1 MGLIPTETL
10 DAIRQKIDI
19 VALVGERVQLV
30 RSGKSSKGCCPFHK
44 ESTPSFSVNDER
56 KTFHC
61 FGCGE
66 SGDVFAFVMKAENIS
81 FVEAIEKLAD
91 RAGVVIPA
99 ARVANP
105 LDAERLR
112 IKEVLEFAATHYASL
127 LKKDP
132 SAEGARQYI
141 VSRHLNAA
149 SVEEFQLG
157 YSPRQDNF
165 TPIALKKGYDEGI
178 LLKAGLAAR
187 RSDGR
192 LRDYFFG
199 RLMFPIKDVK
209 GAVIGL
215 GGRTM
220 DDSGPKYLNSPE
232 SSVFS
237 KGRVLYGL
245 YEGVADV
252 RKERRACL
260 MEGYMDVISAHQHGL
275 KTACATLGTA
285 LTPEHVELIKRYV
298 DKAVIVFDADNAG
311 QSAAVRGA
319 EAALAGGLDVRV
331 ASVSQG
337 KDPDEFLHANGCEA
351 FKALLDASVDLVA
364 FKTELLI
371 KRGGQ
376 LTSESKSAIA
386 KDVLRSIAQC
396 PDEILKDEWV
406 RRLAVRLGVNE
417 EALRRTGGKAIP
429 QSGRVVVATAAR
441 PKAPPRPRPNEMS
454 PQELQLLG
462 VMVKAPTAAAA
473 MEENFFD
480 SASARLIFLKFRAAA
495 PYDAGWPARLLEA
508 LPPWEAA
515 AVSRLLA
522 DELRYGDPSAV
533 LRTMISKRMRK

>member
-1 MGLIPTETL
+1 MGLIPEETL
-10 DAIRQKIDI
+10 DAIRQKIDMA
-19 VALVGERVQLV
+19 ALVGERVQLV
-30 RSGKSSKGCCPFHK
+30 RSGKSAKGCCPFHK
-44 ESTPSFSVNDER
+44 ESTPSFIVNDER
-56 KTFHC
+56 QTFHC

-66 SGDVFAFVMKAENIS
+66 SGDAFAFVMKADNLS
-81 FVEAIEKLAD
+81 FIEAVEKLAE
-91 RAGVVIPA
+91 RAGVQLPA
-99 ARVANP
+99 ARISSP
-105 LDAERLR
+105 FDTDRLR
-112 IKEVLEFAATHYASL
+112 IKEVLEFASNHYAAL

-132 SAEGARQYI
+132 AAEDARQYI

-149 SVEEFQLG
+149 SVEEFKLG
-157 YSPRQDNF
+157 YSPRQDNLVS
-165 TPIALKKGYDEGI
+165 IALKKGYDEGI

-199 RLMFPIKDVK
+199 RLMFPIRDVK

-245 YEGVADV
+245 FEGVTVV

-275 KTACATLGTA
+275 KIACATLGTA
-285 LTPEHVELIKRYV
+285 LTQEHVELIKRFV
-298 DKAVIVFDADNAG
+298 DKAIIVFDADKAG

-319 EAALAGGLDVRV
+319 EMALAGGLDVRV
-331 ASVSQG
+331 ASVPQG
-337 KDPDEFLHANGCEA
+337 KDPDEFLHVHGYES
-351 FKALLDASVDLVA
+351 FKAVLDGALDLVA

-371 KRGGQ
+371 KGVGE
-376 LTSESKSAIA
+376 LTSESKSSIA
-386 KDVLRSIAQC
+386 KDILRSIAQC

-406 RRLAVRLGVNE
+406 RRLATRLGVNE

-429 QSGRVVVATAAR
+429 QSGRVVGAAPAR

-462 VMVKAPTAAAA
+462 VMVKAPAVATE
-473 MEENFFD
+473 MEESFFD
-480 SASARLIFLKFRAAA
+480 SASARLIFLKFREAA
-495 PYDAGWPARLLEA
+495 PYDGNWQDRFLRA
-508 LPPWEAA
+508 LPAWESS

-522 DELRYGDPSAV
+522 DDLRYDDPQTV
-533 LRTMISKRMRK
+533 LRGMIQRRTQK